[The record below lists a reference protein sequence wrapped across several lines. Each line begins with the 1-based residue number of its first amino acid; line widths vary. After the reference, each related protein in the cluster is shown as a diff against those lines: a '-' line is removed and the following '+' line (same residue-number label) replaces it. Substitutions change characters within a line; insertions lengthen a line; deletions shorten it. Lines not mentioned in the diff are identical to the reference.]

1 MEPQD
6 EKDAHGTDA
15 ADETAATTAAE
26 NPAKAETEDALR
38 SIKSLGE
45 DLRG

>member
-6 EKDAHGTDA
+6 KKDAHGPDA
-15 ADETAATTAAE
+15 ADDTRAANAAE
-26 NPAKAETEDALR
+26 NPAQAETEDALR

>member
-6 EKDAHGTDA
+6 EKDAHGPDG
-15 ADETAATTAAE
+15 ADETAAANAAE
-26 NPAKAETEDALR
+26 DPARAETEDALR
-38 SIKSLGE
+38 SIRSLGE